1 MPHKIY
7 IIGAGAIGSLVGSF
21 LTKKFGKEKI
31 ILVDV
36 DQEHIE
42 AINKNGLKVFDK
54 GSKSPKLETV
64 DVNIVSADQKDKTK
78 LQNVIL
84 ATKSYS
90 NDESL
95 KGLKKDIP
103 LLVLQNGYD
112 ERLEEFPNAI
122 RGVEFG
128 FACQIKEPG
137 YVFNAVKGK
146 YVMGRSAGMTT
157 HVADWAAMFN
167 ESGIKVD
174 IKKNI
179 DGYLWSKLLINSA
192 LNPVSAV
199 MKCSFKELI
208 ENDISRE
215 LFKELY
221 IESYPIVKRKAD
233 ELDQKLGSFIGP
245 PNIADWVFKRPSMSD
260 FLLKRISGKFGEVE
274 SSMLQDVRKNRPTE
288 IDFINGAIIRLGK
301 EYGIETPS
309 AMDVEG
315 WVVTR
320 FEVIPHDD
328 D

>member
-31 ILVDV
+31 VLVDV
-36 DQEHIE
+36 DEEHIDT
-42 AINKNGLKVFDK
+42 IKKNGLKVFDK
-54 GSKSPKLETV
+54 GSKSPGIETV
-64 DVNIVSADQKDKTK
+64 DVTIVSADKIDKTK
-78 LQNVIL
+78 LENVIL

-90 NDESL
+90 NDEAL
-95 KGLKKDIP
+95 KGLRKDIP

-174 IKKNI
+174 MKDNI

-208 ENDISRE
+208 ETDISTLE
-215 LFKELY
+215 QSVEQLKVDFVEKLNTQKS
-221 IESYPIVKRKAD
+221 ILSSDTKT
-233 ELDQKLGSFIGP
+233 LDQ
-245 PNIADWVFKRPSMSD
+245 
-260 FLLKRISGKFGEVE
+260 EVTSEVANRSRE
-274 SSMLQDVRKNRPTE
+274 SCPLVQ
-288 IDFINGAIIRLGK
+288 
-301 EYGIETPS
+301 
-309 AMDVEG
+309 
-315 WVVTR
+315 
-320 FEVIPHDD
+320 
-328 D
+328 

>member
-7 IIGAGAIGSLVGSF
+7 IIGAGAIGSLIGSF
-21 LTKKFGKEKI
+21 LTRKFGKGKI
-31 ILVDV
+31 VLVDV
-36 DQEHIE
+36 DEEHID
-42 AINKNGLKVFDK
+42 AIKKNGLKVFDK
-54 GSKSPKLETV
+54 GSKSPGLETV
-64 DVNIVSADQKDKTK
+64 DVTIVSADQIDKSK
-78 LQNVIL
+78 LENVIL

-95 KGLKKDIP
+95 KDLRKDIP
-103 LLVLQNGYD
+103 MLVLQNGYD
-112 ERLEEFPNAI
+112 ERLEEFPNVI

-146 YVMGRSAGMTT
+146 YVMGRSAGMAT
-157 HVADWAAMFN
+157 HVADWAAIFN

-174 IKKNI
+174 IKENI

-221 IESYPIVKRKAD
+221 VESYPIIKRKAD

-245 PNIADWVFKRPSMSD
+245 PNIADWVFKQPSISD
-260 FLLKRISGKFGEVE
+260 FLLKRIAGKFGEVE

-288 IDFINGAIIRLGK
+288 IDFINGVIIRLGK
-301 EYGIETPS
+301 KYGIETPRNEWIHEEITNYEL
-309 AMDVEG
+309 AITN
-315 WVVTR
+315 WR
-320 FEVIPHDD
+320 
-328 D
+328 

>member
-7 IIGAGAIGSLVGSF
+7 IIGAGAIGSLIGSF
-21 LTKKFGKEKI
+21 LTRKFGKEKI
-31 ILVDV
+31 VLVDV
-36 DQEHIE
+36 DEEHID
-42 AINKNGLKVFDK
+42 AIKKNGLKVFDK
-54 GSKSPKLETV
+54 GCKSPGLETV
-64 DVNIVSADQKDKTK
+64 DVTIVSADKIDKTK
-78 LQNVIL
+78 LENVIL

-95 KGLKKDIP
+95 KDLRKDIP

-112 ERLEEFPNAI
+112 ERLEEFPNTI

-157 HVADWAAMFN
+157 HVADWAAIFN

-174 IKKNI
+174 IKENI

-221 IESYPIVKRKAD
+221 IESYPIIKRKSD

-260 FLLKRISGKFGEVE
+260 FLLKRIAGKFGEVE
-274 SSMLQDVRKNRPTE
+274 SSMLQDVRRNRPTE
-288 IDFINGAIIRLGK
+288 IDFINGVIIRLGK
-301 EYGIETPS
+301 EYGIETPRNKWIHEEITNYEL
-309 AMDVEG
+309 AITN
-315 WVVTR
+315 WR
-320 FEVIPHDD
+320 
-328 D
+328 